1 MAYLKKSSKD
11 FENAIKRMAS
21 LKSIDPALDLG
32 NGLSVETY
40 QQSIDQVSN
49 VTEAYN
55 TQLSLA
61 DSLSSSLKEK
71 EKLLRSF
78 TERMLTGVAAKF
90 GKDSE
95 QYQKAGGTKKSE
107 RKKPKRKIAKVA
119 AWFAKKTPQ
128 ILRSF
133 FMSFL
138 RL

>member
-1 MAYLKKSSKD
+1 MRNKTYKKDIFFKAKKINIMAYLKKSSKD

-95 QYQKAGGTKKSE
+95 QYQTAGGTKKSE
-107 RKKPKRKIAKVA
+107 RKKTQRKLPKLIA
-119 AWFAKKTPQ
+119 
-128 ILRSF
+128 
-133 FMSFL
+133 
-138 RL
+138 

>member
-49 VTEAYN
+49 VMEAYN

-61 DSLSSSLKEK
+61 DSLSSNLKEK

-107 RKKPKRKIAKVA
+107 RKKPKRKLAKVA
-119 AWFAKKTPQ
+119 A
-128 ILRSF
+128 
-133 FMSFL
+133 
-138 RL
+138 

>member
-21 LKSIDPALDLG
+21 LKSIDPTLDLG

-49 VTEAYN
+49 VMEAYN

-119 AWFAKKTPQ
+119 A
-128 ILRSF
+128 
-133 FMSFL
+133 
-138 RL
+138 

>member
-21 LKSIDPALDLG
+21 LKSIDPTLDLG
-32 NGLSVETY
+32 NGLTVEAY

-49 VTEAYN
+49 VMEAYN

-71 EKLLRSF
+71 ERVLRSL

-95 QYQKAGGTKKSE
+95 QYQKAGGTRKSD
-107 RKKPKRKIAKVA
+107 RKKPKRKTAKVA
-119 AWFAKKTPQ
+119 A
-128 ILRSF
+128 
-133 FMSFL
+133 
-138 RL
+138 

>member
-49 VTEAYN
+49 VMEAYN

-119 AWFAKKTPQ
+119 A
-128 ILRSF
+128 
-133 FMSFL
+133 
-138 RL
+138 

>member
-40 QQSIDQVSN
+40 QHSIGQVSN
-49 VTEAYN
+49 VMEAYN

-119 AWFAKKTPQ
+119 A
-128 ILRSF
+128 
-133 FMSFL
+133 
-138 RL
+138 

>member
-40 QQSIDQVSN
+40 QQSIDQVSS
-49 VTEAYN
+49 VMEAYN

-95 QYQKAGGTKKSE
+95 QYQKAGGTKKSD
-107 RKKPKRKIAKVA
+107 RKKSKRKTAKVA
-119 AWFAKKTPQ
+119 A
-128 ILRSF
+128 
-133 FMSFL
+133 
-138 RL
+138 

>member
-32 NGLSVETY
+32 NGLTVETY

-49 VTEAYN
+49 VMEAYN

-107 RKKPKRKIAKVA
+107 RKKPKRKMAKVA
-119 AWFAKKTPQ
+119 A
-128 ILRSF
+128 
-133 FMSFL
+133 
-138 RL
+138 

>member
-11 FENAIKRMAS
+11 FDNAIRRMAS

-40 QQSIDQVSN
+40 QQSIDQVSSAM
-49 VTEAYN
+49 EAYN

-95 QYQKAGGTKKSE
+95 QYQKAGGIKKSD
-107 RKKPKRKIAKVA
+107 RKRPKRKPTNA
-119 AWFAKKTPQ
+119 AA
-128 ILRSF
+128 
-133 FMSFL
+133 
-138 RL
+138 

>member
-21 LKSIDPALDLG
+21 LKSIDSALDLG

-40 QQSIDQVSN
+40 QQSIDQVAN
-49 VTEAYN
+49 VMEAYN

-61 DSLSSSLKEK
+61 DSLNSSLKEK

-107 RKKPKRKIAKVA
+107 RKKTKRKVLKV
-119 AWFAKKTPQ
+119 FA
-128 ILRSF
+128 
-133 FMSFL
+133 
-138 RL
+138 